1 MLKMRDR
8 KMQDKQRRI
17 YGARIRLGWFME
29 AKRLGS
35 VAKACKSLGV
45 PKSTYYYW
53 YNRWIKG
60 DKLLKSLMDE
70 PKTPKSHL
78 NDPDEELVSLVVQ
91 LRLGLMY
98 CEEKLSFILKRDYN
112 VQISKHGVH
121 NILSRAGL
129 LEKRKKK
136 VRMSRRLDDYPYK
149 PGEVMQM
156 DVKHWKRSGYQYDII
171 DCCTRIKFKYIFE
184 DYNVNTTVKFLEM
197 ATKFYKPAFNLQL
210 VQTDNGSEFTNN
222 KAYLDNRSLPPLSL
236 PEKWLIS
243 HNIGFRHTP
252 PSSPHLNGRI
262 ERPHGVD
269 KWRYKK
275 MTNSSYK
282 MSELKEFA
290 IEDCLDYN
298 TYRPHGMLNNM
309 TPVEFLQ
316 SLVGYEDACPDF
328 SVLY

>member
-1 MLKMRDR
+1 
-8 KMQDKQRRI
+8 MQDKQRRI
-17 YGARIRLGWFME
+17 YGARIRQGWFLE

-35 VAKACKSLGV
+35 VTKACKSLGV

-53 YNRWIKG
+53 YNRWIKNS
-60 DKLLKSLMDE
+60 KTLKSLMDK
-70 PKTPKSHL
+70 PKTPKSNS
-78 NDPDEELVSLVVQ
+78 NDPDEERVSLVIQ

-98 CEEKLSFILKRDYN
+98 GEEKLALILLRDYGIK
-112 VQISKHGVH
+112 ISKHGVH

-136 VRMSRRLDDYPYK
+136 VRRCRRLSDYPYR

-156 DVKHWKRSGYQYDII
+156 DVKHWKRSAYQYDII

-184 DYNVNTTVKFLEM
+184 DYNTTTTVKFLEM
-197 ATKFYKPAFNLQL
+197 AIKFYKPAFDIELI
-210 VQTDNGSEFTNN
+210 QTDNGPEFTNN
-222 KAYLDNRSLPPLSL
+222 QAHLDRDKIPPLAW

-243 HNIGFRHTP
+243 HGIGFRHTP
-252 PSSPHLNGRI
+252 PTSPHLNGRI

-275 MTNSSYK
+275 MTTGSHRL
-282 MSELKEFA
+282 SELKEFA
-290 IEDCLDYN
+290 IDDCLDYN
-298 TYRPHGMLNNM
+298 TYRPHGMLENM

-316 SLVGYEDACPDF
+316 SLEGYENACPDF